1 MTSPSPPSTPTA
13 GGFLLRAPSGP
24 GIRHPAMTYLN
35 VVNASLGGWVHWI
48 VGEHDFF
55 SYAFQKVSHDCSK
68 NSLWKSE
75 ETNTHTHKMI
85 LKIQST

>member
-1 MTSPSPPSTPTA
+1 MTSPSPPSTYTA

-48 VGEHDFF
+48 AGEHDFF